1 MHVFHFVNASCIL
14 PLSIYPFN
22 YFVGI
27 LVTMV
32 KPESYR
38 SAQVEGGDAG
48 ASAANQNSI
57 TSGSDGSDEDEFE
70 EEEDEED
77 DEDEED
83 AISGFIRDMTLMAT
97 DRGDRGISPLFLA
110 IRENHKDCVR
120 ALLRAGC
127 SLDVMAEAAGKQ
139 YVGPF
144 EYALIRGY
152 VDISKM
158 LLACGITKNVMN
170 PLMLSDAFENLLDRE
185 TEEEVEEAVEL
196 VDWIIDQLKDP
207 PSLQLLCRKA
217 IRGHMGIR
225 VLGGVLELPLPQK
238 MINYLA
244 LSELNDY

>member
-1 MHVFHFVNASCIL
+1 
-14 PLSIYPFN
+14 
-22 YFVGI
+22 
-27 LVTMV
+27 MV

-38 SAQVEGGDAG
+38 PAYYEGRDGE
-48 ASAANQNSI
+48 ASGSNQNNSS
-57 TSGSDGSDEDEFE
+57 SGSEDSDDLTD
-70 EEEDEED
+70 EEEDETED
-77 DEDEED
+77 DEDD

-120 ALLRAGC
+120 ALLKAGC
-127 SLDVMAEAAGKQ
+127 TLEVMAEAAGKQ

-152 VDISKM
+152 VDIAKM

-170 PLMLSDAFENLLDRE
+170 PLMLSDAFENLLDGE
-185 TEEEVEEAVEL
+185 TEKEVEEGIQL

-207 PSLQLLCRKA
+207 PPLQLLCRKT
-217 IRGHMGIR
+217 IRAHLGSR
-225 VLGGVLELPLPQK
+225 VLGAVLELPLPQK